1 VPEEFWDIGVRIEDD
16 VLITANGTE
25 NLTGATP
32 KSVADV
38 EAACAR

>member
-1 VPEEFWDIGVRIEDD
+1 MRIEDD
-16 VLITANGTE
+16 VLVTAAGNE

-32 KSVADV
+32 KTVADV